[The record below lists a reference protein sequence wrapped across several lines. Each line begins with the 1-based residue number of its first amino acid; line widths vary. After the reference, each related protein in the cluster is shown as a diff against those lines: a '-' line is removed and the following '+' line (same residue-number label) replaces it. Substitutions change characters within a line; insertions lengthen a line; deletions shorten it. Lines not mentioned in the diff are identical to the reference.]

1 MQRNTEYESTS
12 TPAMEWFWVPGLF
25 FTFLLANSVLGIR
38 LREGQWDNP
47 ANLIGSQLVIF
58 GWCFLVWIIAAFAV
72 QTDYI
77 PRWLK
82 LAGTLCLAAVTS
94 IIFYYLSPF
103 EDFPLDAYPQR
114 PWGRVLIRLTYRALL
129 VGSLIYP
136 VVYYLAAARRLT
148 AEKLKVERQER
159 ALLQIRANQ
168 LEAMVA
174 ERTAALEK
182 TIAQLEQARRQLAD
196 NNSSDQA

>member
-1 MQRNTEYESTS
+1 MQQTSGHESAPP
-12 TPAMEWFWVPGLF
+12 PATEWFWAPGLF
-25 FTFLLANSVLGIR
+25 FTFLLANSVLGLR

-47 ANLIGSQLVIF
+47 VNLIGSQLVIF
-58 GWCFLVWIIAAFAV
+58 GWCFLVWLIAAYAV

-82 LAGTLCLAAVTS
+82 LAGTLCLAAITS
-94 IIFYYLSPF
+94 VAIYFISPF
-103 EDFPLDAYPQR
+103 EDFPLDVVPHRA
-114 PWGRVLIRLTYRALL
+114 WGRVLIRLVYRALL

-136 VVYYLAAARRLT
+136 VVYYLAAARRL
-148 AEKLKVERQER
+148 AMEKLKVERQER
-159 ALLQIRANQ
+159 ALLQIRTAQ

-182 TIAQLEQARRQLAD
+182 TIAQLEQAQQLLAEKK
-196 NNSSDQA
+196 SPEK